1 MVNWQKELKKFL
13 AKKFNEMV
21 DDDEYHVSPENIM
34 TLEIE
39 FDLQLNQLTDKEL
52 THIYA
57 YAVMKEDFE
66 AAKKLTQ
73 EINVRGYDVEI
84 NTDEE
89 KNAGIIN
96 VIDHKKPNKIICS
109 VPVKVYPDGLMV
121 DFEKE
126 DDF

>member
-1 MVNWQKELKKFL
+1 MVNWQKELKNFL

-21 DDDEYHVSPENIM
+21 DDEEYHVSPENIM
-34 TLEIE
+34 TIEID
-39 FDLQLNQLTDKEL
+39 FDLQLDQLTDKEL

-66 AAKKLTQ
+66 AAKKLTK
-73 EINVRGYDVEI
+73 EINNRSYDVRI
-84 NTDEE
+84 DIDEKE
-89 KNAGIIN
+89 NIGLIN
-96 VIDHKKPNKIICS
+96 VVEHKNPNKTICS
-109 VPVKVYPDGLMV
+109 VPMKVYPDGLMV

>member
-21 DDDEYHVSPENIM
+21 DDEENYVTPENIM

-39 FDLQLNQLTDKEL
+39 FDLELNLLTSKEL

-66 AAKKLTQ
+66 AAKRLMK
-73 EINVRGYDVEI
+73 EINNRGYYVKMDI
-84 NTDEE
+84 NE
-89 KNAGIIN
+89 KENTGLIN
-96 VIDHKKPNKIICS
+96 VIDHKNPDKIISS
-109 VPVKVYPDGLMV
+109 VPIKIYPDGLMV

-126 DDF
+126 EDF